1 MEPKLHKSPRLR
13 TGLALRAVSNWRG
26 LGRGTGRGLARF
38 PNTPGG
44 FRGAKRPVWN
54 YLRWPASGVPLWGPP
69 VRNHR
74 RDAAVPQ
81 RDGST
86 ARFAR
91 KWPKQLSVSG
101 TSLVC
106 VPHPEPSSLLPPH
119 TIPLGRPSAPA
130 PSIQYRASNLDWR
143 LVPPFVPSKR
153 LPDWATLTSLVPTY
167 WSGW

>member
-1 MEPKLHKSPRLR
+1 MLFSHIFPLSSPC
-13 TGLALRAVSNWRG
+13 
-26 LGRGTGRGLARF
+26 RF

-74 RDAAVPQ
+74 RGAAVPQ

-101 TSLVC
+101 TSLFVRQC
-106 VPHPEPSSLLPPH
+106 
-119 TIPLGRPSAPA
+119 R
-130 PSIQYRASNLDWR
+130 
-143 LVPPFVPSKR
+143 VPPGWQTQPCLLRRGPFPQPSPLAR
-153 LPDWATLTSLVPTY
+153 MPCSAHPGAGWEPVSVTIIPDSAGEALPSPALHRQKS
-167 WSGW
+167 

>member
-1 MEPKLHKSPRLR
+1 MNEELAMWKSLSSPC
-13 TGLALRAVSNWRG
+13 
-26 LGRGTGRGLARF
+26 RF

-74 RDAAVPQ
+74 RGAAVPQ

-106 VPHPEPSSLLPPH
+106 EAVPGAAWLADSALPSEKRTVSSAKPAGANAMLGPPQRWMH
-119 TIPLGRPSAPA
+119 QKLIIVKSVTPMRKISTKCFERF
-130 PSIQYRASNLDWR
+130 I
-143 LVPPFVPSKR
+143 
-153 LPDWATLTSLVPTY
+153 
-167 WSGW
+167 